1 MPHVTVSLWPGKSSA
16 QKERLSQAIVD
27 SVTEILDYGEESV
40 SVAIAEISPADWLAK
55 VYAPEIA
62 GRWDMLTKKPGYGPG
77 A

>member
-1 MPHVTVSLWPGKSSA
+1 MPHVTVSLWPGKSA
-16 QKERLSQAIVD
+16 EQKERLSQAIVD
-27 SVTEILDYGEESV
+27 SVTDILAYGEESV
-40 SVAIAEISPADWLAK
+40 SVSFVEIAPVDWMER